1 MVRQV
6 DLAALKYR
14 TLSLTQKS
22 KYSPHLNQIW
32 TNFDPK
38 LTHFT
43 GLIGLVS
50 AHPSQP
56 RDSKGCRVLVESEG
70 TYGKA
75 TYHAQICVKHHW
87 RSKPREKNDLDKP
100 KFEPILIQ
108 S

>member
-1 MVRQV
+1 MEN
-6 DLAALKYR
+6 YR
-14 TLSLTQKS
+14 FLGSS
-22 KYSPHLNQIW
+22 YESFIHHIW

-56 RDSKGCRVLVESEG
+56 RVPKGCRVLVESEG

-75 TYHAQICVKHHW
+75 TNHAQIGVKHHW

-100 KFEPILIQ
+100 KFEPTLTE